1 MRYGADHPRLVG
13 AINGLRLPLGL
24 LLLGPIGGSSAI
36 RGAPSLE
43 VYSRSPGVQF
53 GPEAAKSIRREL
65 ANAGRVPKKAVTPR

>member
-24 LLLGPIGGSSAI
+24 LLLDPIGGSSAI

-43 VYSRSPGVQF
+43 VYSR
-53 GPEAAKSIRREL
+53 
-65 ANAGRVPKKAVTPR
+65 